1 MDVGVTTVFNAEN
14 AIGSSSQLVNLCFQ
28 LLVSFQGIQ
37 FLKVFTS
44 HQIEVFTGEAG
55 NAGLDQAITEES
67 GAASLRHPDAV
78 GFMYFQSSACL
89 GMGNDLTKS

>member
-1 MDVGVTTVFNAEN
+1 MDGGVTTVLNAEN

-28 LLVSFQGIQ
+28 FVVSFQLIKFPKIFGI
-37 FLKVFTS
+37 
-44 HQIEVFTGEAG
+44 HQIEVFTGQAG
-55 NAGLDQAITEES
+55 YTGLGQTITEKG
-67 GAASLRHPDAV
+67 GATSLRHPDAV